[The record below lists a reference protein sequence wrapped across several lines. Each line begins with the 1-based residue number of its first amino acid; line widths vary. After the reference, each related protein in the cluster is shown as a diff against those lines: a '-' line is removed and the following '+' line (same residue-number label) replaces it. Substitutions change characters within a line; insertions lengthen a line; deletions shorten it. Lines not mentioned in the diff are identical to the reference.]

1 MLDSWLKPGEPEK
14 DDAEGM
20 KEPATGITL
29 HGSPV
34 VNRDITNNFSDD
46 AVIVL
51 HTGDTLEFLK
61 TIPDATVR
69 LVITSPPYN
78 IGKAYETQQELD
90 SYFGFQKDVI
100 QELVRVLANDGS
112 ICWETGNY
120 VDGGEI
126 VPLDVIFYP
135 IFKSFGLQLRNRI
148 IWHFNHG
155 LHCSKRYSGRYESI
169 LWFTKSDEYLFHL
182 DDVRVPAKYPGKRAY
197 RGPNKGKPSGN
208 PLGKNPSDTWEFV
221 VNEWDNEIW
230 EIPNV
235 KSNHPEKTTHP
246 CQFPIELC
254 ERCVLAHT
262 NPGDWVLDPFMGT
275 GSSLLAAIM
284 HGRKAMG
291 VDKEPAYVEL
301 ARARVIDLFN
311 GTLKYRPMGK
321 PIHVP
326 TGREKVSKIPAEWK
340 GNPEA

>member
-1 MLDSWLKPGEPEK
+1 MADEFSE
-14 DDAEGM
+14 DAS
-20 KEPATGITL
+20 I
-29 HGSPV
+29 
-34 VNRDITNNFSDD
+34 
-46 AVIVL
+46 IVHL
-51 HTGDTLEFLK
+51 GDTLDFLR
-61 TIPDATVR
+61 TIPDNSIR

-78 IGKAYETQQELD
+78 IGKEYETQKELEA
-90 SYFGFQKDVI
+90 YLAFQKEVI
-100 QELVRVLANDGS
+100 GELVRVLANDGS

-126 VPLDVIFYP
+126 VPLDIVFYP
-135 IFKSFGLQLRNRI
+135 VFKSFGLQLRNRI

-155 LHCSKRYSGRYESI
+155 LHCSKRFSGRYESI
-169 LWFTKSDEYLFHL
+169 LWFTKSDEYLFRL

-221 VNEWDNEIW
+221 ASEWDNEIW

-235 KSNHPEKTTHP
+235 KSNHPEKTVHP

-262 NPGDWVLDPFMGT
+262 NPGDWVLDPFMGA

-284 HGRKAMG
+284 HERKAIG
-291 VDKEPAYVEL
+291 VDKEPAYVDL
-301 ARARVIDLFN
+301 ARTRITDFFN

-321 PIHVP
+321 PIHAP
-326 TGREKVSKIPAEWK
+326 TGREKVSKIPDEWRDPKDKGFK
-340 GNPEA
+340 GNDLNRNTHGTTL

>member
-1 MLDSWLKPGEPEK
+1 MLDSWLKPGESETK
-14 DDAEGM
+14 NTEGLKPPAIDTTKLELHKM
-20 KEPATGITL
+20 K
-29 HGSPV
+29 
-34 VNRDITNNFSDD
+34 RDIAEVFSES
-46 AVIVL
+46 ASIVVQL
-51 HTGDTLEFLK
+51 GDTLEFLK
-61 TIPDATVR
+61 TIPDDSVR

-78 IGKAYETQQELD
+78 IGKEYEVQKELD
-90 SYFGFQKDVI
+90 NYLEFQKDVI
-100 QELVRVLANDGS
+100 RELVRVLADDGS

-126 VPLDVIFYP
+126 VPLDIVFYP
-135 IFKSFGLQLRNRI
+135 VFKAFGLQLRNRI

-221 VNEWDNEIW
+221 ANEWGNEIW

-235 KSNHPEKTTHP
+235 KSNHPEKTIHP

-275 GSSLLAAIM
+275 GSALLAAIM
-284 HGRKAMG
+284 HGRKALG
-291 VDKEPAYVEL
+291 VDKESAYIEL
-301 ARARVIDLFN
+301 ARTRIIEFFN

-321 PIHVP
+321 PIHTP
-326 TGREKVSKIPAEWK
+326 TGREKVSKIPDEWK
-340 GNPEA
+340 KEVE